1 MIRNGLMLPAV
12 GPPAEESP
20 TAPAAPDGTAE
31 FAVRLGAVETAVKD
45 FHRRAAHR
53 ESVIDRLH
61 EENQSLR
68 NGMRRE
74 VLEPVVTDLVRL
86 HDGLAAQAERLSSEL
101 FASFAD
107 DVVLALDRCGI
118 EVVTA
123 QRGEPFQSGLH
134 AVGAVQ
140 DCADP
145 ALHNTVAAPLLAGLR
160 DRESGRMR
168 RLVKAAFYRAAE
180 TGTAETATAEA

>member
-1 MIRNGLMLPAV
+1 MLPAM
-12 GPPAEESP
+12 GPPAEESKSEP
-20 TAPAAPDGTAE
+20 FADLAE
-31 FAVRLGAVETAVKD
+31 RLSAVETAVKD

-74 VLEPVVTDLVRL
+74 VLDPVISDLVRL
-86 HDGLAAQAERLSSEL
+86 YDGLNAQAQRLSSEL

-107 DVVLALDRCGI
+107 DVVLVLDRCGI
-118 EVVTA
+118 EVVA
-123 QRGEPFQSGLH
+123 AVAGEEFQSGLH
-134 AVGAVQ
+134 AVGSVEET
-140 DCADP
+140 ADP

-160 DRESGRMR
+160 ERDTGRMR
-168 RLVKAAFYRAAE
+168 RLAKAVFYRAGQAAPAE
-180 TGTAETATAEA
+180 PAGA